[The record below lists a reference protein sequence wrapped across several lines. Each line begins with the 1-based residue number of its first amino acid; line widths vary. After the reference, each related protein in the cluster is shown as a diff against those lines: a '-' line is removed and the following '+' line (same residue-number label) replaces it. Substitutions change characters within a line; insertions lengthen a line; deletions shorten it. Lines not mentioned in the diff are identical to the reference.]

1 MLICYYYA
9 EIQNKKRG
17 KKMIHSFKFK
27 NFYSFA
33 DDTTISFEDIRKDV
47 GTKNNMFFDINSG
60 ERLSKVMIVIGPNA
74 SGKTNT
80 LKVLAF
86 LKWFVAY
93 SFVSLKDEKEEIPFD
108 NFALSE
114 DKNNVSE
121 FELVFEHKNAV
132 YKYILHLFRTHV
144 VKEEL
149 YLKEET
155 QHFNYLFKRS
165 WNSKNGNSEIVQQR
179 ISLETEVIKK
189 ILRKNAS
196 LISSAVAIKND
207 FLVDIVEFWKKIVSN
222 VDETGKSWDTS
233 ALGQDGLFN
242 AAEVYHKDQNLFS
255 KAVQFLKDIDL
266 GLDEIKI
273 EENETM
279 NPKTGEAEKIY
290 SLYGIH
296 KISEKKYYLPFIY
309 ESSGTKNMFV
319 LLNFLLP
326 VIENGG
332 IAVIDELEIDLH
344 PHTIPH
350 IIELFGNPIT
360 NPKNSQLIFTSHSLE
375 VLNHLEK
382 EQIILVEKKKDC
394 KSKLYRLDEL
404 KGVRRDD
411 NIYAKYLAGKYGAVP
426 NI

>member
-1 MLICYYYA
+1 
-9 EIQNKKRG
+9 
-17 KKMIHSFKFK
+17 MIYSFKFK

-33 DDTTISFEDIRKDV
+33 DDATISFEDVRK
-47 GTKNNMFFDINSG
+47 GTETKNNMFFDADSG
-60 ERLSKVMIVIGPNA
+60 ERLSKVMIVIGANA
-74 SGKTNT
+74 SGKTNV

-93 SFVSLKDEKEEIPFD
+93 SFVDLKDEKAEIPFD
-108 NFALSE
+108 SFAFSE
-114 DKNNVSE
+114 DKNNISE

-149 YLKEET
+149 YLKEKT
-155 QHFNYLFKRS
+155 QHFNYLFKRR
-165 WNSKNGNSEIVQQR
+165 WNSENGNLEIVQQR

-189 ILRKNAS
+189 ILRRNVS
-196 LISSAVAIKND
+196 LISSAVAIRND
-207 FLVDIVEFWKKIVSN
+207 FLVDIVEFWAKIASN
-222 VDETGKSWDTS
+222 VDETGKSGNIC
-233 ALGQDGLFN
+233 AIGQDGLFN
-242 AAEVYHKDQNLFS
+242 AAEMYHKDQNLFN
-255 KAVQFLKDIDL
+255 KAVRFLKDVDL
-266 GLDEIKI
+266 GLDEIRI
-273 EENETM
+273 EENEIRD
-279 NPKTGEAEKIY
+279 PKTGEAEKIY
-290 SLYGIH
+290 VPHGIH
-296 KISEKKYYLPFIY
+296 KINLGEYSLPFVY
-309 ESSGTKNMFV
+309 ESDGTKNMFI

-350 IIELFGNPIT
+350 IIELFSNPAT

-382 EQIILVEKKKDC
+382 EQIILVEKNKDC
-394 KSKLYRLDEL
+394 KSRLYRLDEI